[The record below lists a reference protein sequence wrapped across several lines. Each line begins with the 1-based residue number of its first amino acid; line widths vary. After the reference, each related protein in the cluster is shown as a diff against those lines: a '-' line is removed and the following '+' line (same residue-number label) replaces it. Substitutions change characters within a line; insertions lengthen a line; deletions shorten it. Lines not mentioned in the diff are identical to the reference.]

1 MADGAKQKTEV
12 KTGEKNGSQ
21 VMLDVLLQNGIDT
34 CWGYPGG
41 AILPFYEELFSSRV
55 KHFLVRHEQ
64 GAVHAAEGYAK
75 ATGKVGMC
83 IATSGPG
90 ATNLITGIT
99 DAKMDSVPLLALTG
113 QVATSAIGSDAFQ
126 ECDTYGMSIPITKY
140 NALLRSADDVARVTQ
155 EAITVAGA
163 LRPGPSLIDFP
174 KDIQV
179 QMTKV
184 TKAKM
189 RIAERHYKKPEMR
202 GDFDRL
208 VAAINRAER
217 PLLYVGGGAIS
228 GNAYKQ
234 IRELA
239 EKADIPVYMTL
250 MGLGAFPAEHRLSL
264 GMAGMHGTAYANKA
278 VQECDFMFALGA
290 RFDDRVALNAED
302 YGRRAVKA
310 MVDIDEAEI
319 NKRVP
324 VDIHIVGDLVEVLTH
339 LIKNLKKTTRKTWV
353 DRILKLK
360 QENPLRFN
368 TSPGSIKPQQTIHEL
383 WKKTRGDAV
392 IATDVGQHQMW
403 AAQYYTFNE
412 PRQWLTSGGLG
423 TMGFGFPAAIGAKIG
438 RPDKDVYVISGD
450 GSFQMCMQELATIA
464 MYQIPVKILLFNNGF
479 LGMVRQWQE
488 LFYQNRFSESTMNY
502 NPDFVKICSGYDI
515 PARRIDKQS
524 ELDGGLDFL
533 IQSKTAA
540 LLEVTIPETEKVYPM
555 IASGAHYDQMVD
567 FSSKNDKGGGS
578 EMLVHM
584 NAARK
589 SGSGR

>member
-1 MADGAKQKTEV
+1 MADGAKTKPEAKT
-12 KTGEKNGSQ
+12 TEKNGSQ
-21 VMLDVLLQNGIDT
+21 VMLDVLAKNNVDI

-41 AILPFYEELFSSRV
+41 AILPFYDELYHSKI
-55 KHFLVRHEQ
+55 KHILVRHEQ
-64 GAVHAAEGYAK
+64 GAVHAAEGFAK
-75 ATGKVGMC
+75 ATGKLGMC

-99 DAKMDSVPLLALTG
+99 DAKMDSVPILALTG
-113 QVATSAIGSDAFQ
+113 QVSTAVIGSDAFQ

-140 NALLRSADDVARVTQ
+140 NALVRHADDVARVTQ
-155 EAITVAGA
+155 EAITVAQA
-163 LRPGPSLIDFP
+163 RRPGPALIDFP
-174 KDIQV
+174 KDV
-179 QMTKV
+179 QTGMTKV
-184 TKAKM
+184 LKPQM
-189 RIAERHYKKPEMR
+189 HISERHYKKPAIK

-208 VAAINRAER
+208 VSAIHKAER
-217 PLLYVGGGAIS
+217 PLLYVGGGAIT

-250 MGLGAFPAEHRLSL
+250 MGLGAFPADHKLSL
-264 GMAGMHGTAYANKA
+264 GMAGMHGTAYANRA

-324 VDIHIVGDLVEVLTH
+324 VDIHIVGDLVEVLTE
-339 LIKNLKKTTRKTWV
+339 LNKRVKKATRRAWIE
-353 DRILKLK
+353 RITKLK
-360 QENPLRFN
+360 EENPLRFN
-368 TSPGSIKPQQTIHEL
+368 TDPGSIKPQETIHEL
-383 WKKTRGDAV
+383 WKKTRGEAV

-412 PRQWLTSGGLG
+412 PRNWITSGGLG
-423 TMGFGFPAAIGAKIG
+423 TMGFGFPAAIGAKFG
-438 RPDKDVYVISGD
+438 RPEKDVFVITGD
-450 GSFQMCMQELATIA
+450 GSFQMCMQELATVA

-488 LFYQNRFSESTMNY
+488 LFYQNRFSESVMNY

-515 PARRIDKQS
+515 PARRIAKQS
-524 ELDGGLDFL
+524 ELSAGLDFL
-533 IQSKTAA
+533 VNSKTSA
-540 LLEVTIPETEKVYPM
+540 LLEVTIPEAEKVYPM
-555 IASGAHYDQMVD
+555 IASGARYDQMVD
-567 FSSKNDKGGGS
+567 FSSRGDKGGGK
-578 EMLVHM
+578 ETLVHL
-584 NAARK
+584 NRPQK
-589 SGSGR
+589 SGR

>member
-1 MADGAKQKTEV
+1 MADGAKMKADSKTAE
-12 KTGEKNGSQ
+12 KTGSQ
-21 VMLDVLLQNGIDT
+21 VMIDVLLKNDVNL
-34 CWGYPGG
+34 CFGYPGG
-41 AILPFYEELFSSRV
+41 AILPFYDELHQSKL
-55 KHFLVRHEQ
+55 KHILTRHEQ
-64 GAVHAAEGYAK
+64 GAVHAAEGFAK
-75 ATGKVGMC
+75 ATGKIGMC

-113 QVATSAIGSDAFQ
+113 QVATSVIGSDAFQ

-140 NALLRSADDVARVTQ
+140 NSLLRSADDVARVTQ
-155 EAITVAGA
+155 EAITVATA
-163 LRPGPSLIDFP
+163 LRPGPALIDFP

-179 QMTKV
+179 AKTKIL
-184 TKAKM
+184 KQPM
-189 RIAERHYKKPEMR
+189 RVSERHYTKPKIR

-208 VAAINRAER
+208 IAAIARAEK
-217 PLLYVGGGAIS
+217 PLLYVGGGAIT

-250 MGLGAFPAEHRLSL
+250 MGLGAFPAEHKLSL
-264 GMAGMHGTAYANKA
+264 GMAGMHGTAYANRA
-278 VQECDFMFALGA
+278 IQECDFMFALGA
-290 RFDDRVALNAED
+290 RFDDRVALNVED

-324 VDIHIVGDLVEVLTH
+324 VDIHIVGDLADVLTE
-339 LIKNLKKTTRKTWV
+339 LNKRIKKTTRRAWV
-353 DRILKLK
+353 ERITKLK
-360 QENPLRFN
+360 EENPLRFN
-368 TSPGSIKPQQTIHEL
+368 VEPGAIKPQQAIHEL
-383 WKKTRGDAV
+383 WKKTRGKAI

-412 PRQWLTSGGLG
+412 PRQWLSSGGLG
-423 TMGFGFPAAIGAKIG
+423 TMGFGFPAAIGAKLG

-450 GSFQMCMQELATIA
+450 GSFQMCIQELATIA

-488 LFYQNRFSESTMNY
+488 LFYENRFAHSTMNY

-515 PARRIDKQS
+515 PARRVEKQS
-524 ELDGGLDFL
+524 ELNGGMDFL
-533 IQSKTAA
+533 VNSKTAA
-540 LLEVTIPETEKVYPM
+540 LLEVTIPEAEKVYPM
-555 IASGAHYDQMVD
+555 IASGARYDQMVD
-567 FSSKNDKGGGS
+567 FNSKKEKGT
-578 EMLVHM
+578 ELKVHL
-584 NAARK
+584 NRPEK
-589 SGSGR
+589 SGSR

>member
-1 MADGAKQKTEV
+1 MADGAKSAKDTKTA
-12 KTGEKNGSQ
+12 EKNGSQ
-21 VMLDVLLQNGIDT
+21 VMIDVLLKNGIDI

-41 AILPFYEELFSSRV
+41 AILPFYDELYHSKIR
-55 KHFLVRHEQ
+55 HILVRHEQ
-64 GAVHAAEGYAK
+64 GAAHAAEGYAK

-113 QVATSAIGSDAFQ
+113 QVATSVIGSDAFQ

-163 LRPGPSLIDFP
+163 RRPGPALIDFP

-179 QMTKV
+179 QKTRV
-184 TKAKM
+184 TKPEM
-189 RIAERHYKKPEMR
+189 RLDPRHYKKPEMR

-208 VAAINRAER
+208 IAAISKAER
-217 PLLYVGGGAIS
+217 PLLYVGGGAITS
-228 GNAYKQ
+228 NAHKQ

-250 MGLGAFPAEHRLSL
+250 MGLGAFPAQHRLSL

-278 VQECDFMFALGA
+278 IQECDFMLALGA
-290 RFDDRVALNAED
+290 RFDDRVALNVDD
-302 YGRRAVKA
+302 YGKRAVKA

-324 VDIHIVGDLVEVLTH
+324 VDIHIVGDLNEVLTYLNKH
-339 LIKNLKKTTRKTWV
+339 LKKQSRKAWTS
-353 DRILKLK
+353 RIAKLK
-360 QENPLRFN
+360 EENPLRFN
-368 TSPGSIKPQQTIHEL
+368 VEPGSIKPQQAIYEL
-383 WKKTRGDAV
+383 WKKTRGEA
-392 IATDVGQHQMW
+392 IISTDVGQHQMW

-423 TMGFGFPAAIGAKIG
+423 TMGFGFPAAIGAALG
-438 RPDKDVYVISGD
+438 RPEKEVYVISGD
-450 GSFQMCMQELATIA
+450 GSFQMCMQELGTVA
-464 MYQIPVKILLFNNGF
+464 MYKIPVKILLFNNGF

-488 LFYQNRFSESTMNY
+488 LFYSNRFSQSDMNY

-515 PARRIDKQS
+515 PAKRIDKQS
-524 ELDGGLDFL
+524 ELSAGIDFL
-533 IQSKTAA
+533 VNSKTSA
-540 LLEVTIPETEKVYPM
+540 LLEVTIPEKEKVYPM
-555 IASGAHYDQMVD
+555 IASGARYEEMVD
-567 FSSKNDKGGGS
+567 FVSKKEQGTEIKLHLNRPEK
-578 EMLVHM
+578 
-584 NAARK
+584 
-589 SGSGR
+589 

>member
-1 MADGAKQKTEV
+1 MADGAKSAKET
-12 KTGEKNGSQ
+12 KATEKNGSQ
-21 VMLDVLLQNGIDT
+21 VMIDTLQKNGIDI

-41 AILPFYEELFSSRV
+41 AILPFYDELYHSKIR
-55 KHFLVRHEQ
+55 HILVRHEQ

-113 QVATSAIGSDAFQ
+113 QVATSVIGSDAFQ

-155 EAITVAGA
+155 EAITVARA
-163 LRPGPSLIDFP
+163 RRPGPALIDFP

-179 QMTKV
+179 QKTRV
-184 TKAKM
+184 TKSEM
-189 RIAERHYKKPEMR
+189 RLDARHYKKPEMR
-202 GDFDRL
+202 GDFDKL
-208 VAAINRAER
+208 IAAIRKAER
-217 PLLYVGGGAIS
+217 PLLYVGGGAITA
-228 GNAYKQ
+228 NAYKQ

-250 MGLGAFPAEHRLSL
+250 MGLGAFPAQHRLSL

-278 VQECDFMFALGA
+278 IQECDFMLALGA
-290 RFDDRVALNAED
+290 RFDDRVALNVDD
-302 YGRRAVKA
+302 YGKRAVKA

-324 VDIHIVGDLVEVLTH
+324 VDIHIVGDLVDVLTH
-339 LIKNLKKTTRKTWV
+339 LNKHVKKQTRKAWT
-353 DRILKLK
+353 DRIAKLK
-360 QENPLRFN
+360 EENPLRFN
-368 TSPGSIKPQQTIHEL
+368 VEPGSIKPQQAIHEL
-383 WKKTRGDAV
+383 WKKTRGEA
-392 IATDVGQHQMW
+392 IISTDVGQHQMW

-423 TMGFGFPAAIGAKIG
+423 TMGFGFPAAIGAALG
-438 RPDKDVYVISGD
+438 RPEKEVYVISGD
-450 GSFQMCMQELATIA
+450 GSFQMCMQELATVA
-464 MYQIPVKILLFNNGF
+464 MYKIPVKILLFNNGF

-488 LFYQNRFSESTMNY
+488 LFYDNRFSQSDMNY

-515 PARRIDKQS
+515 PAKRIDKQS
-524 ELDGGLDFL
+524 ELSAGIDFL
-533 IQSKTAA
+533 VNSKTSA
-540 LLEVTIPETEKVYPM
+540 LLEVTIPEKEKVYPM
-555 IASGAHYDQMVD
+555 IASGARYDQMVD
-567 FSSKNDKGGGS
+567 FVSKKEQGT
-578 EMLVHM
+578 EVKVHL
-584 NAARK
+584 NRPEK
-589 SGSGR
+589 

>member
-1 MADGAKQKTEV
+1 MADGAKSAKETKTA
-12 KTGEKNGSQ
+12 EKNGSQ
-21 VMLDVLLQNGIDT
+21 VMIDTLLKNGIDI

-41 AILPFYEELFSSRV
+41 AILPFYDELYHSKIR
-55 KHFLVRHEQ
+55 HILVRHEQ

-113 QVATSAIGSDAFQ
+113 QVATSVIGSDAFQ

-163 LRPGPSLIDFP
+163 RRPGPALIDFP

-179 QMTKV
+179 QKTRV
-184 TKAKM
+184 TKAEM
-189 RIAERHYKKPEMR
+189 RLDARHYKKPEMR
-202 GDFDRL
+202 GDFDKL
-208 VAAINRAER
+208 IAAISKAER
-217 PLLYVGGGAIS
+217 PLLYVGGGAITS
-228 GNAYKQ
+228 NAYKQ

-250 MGLGAFPAEHRLSL
+250 MGLGAFPAQHRLSL

-278 VQECDFMFALGA
+278 IQECDFMLALGA
-290 RFDDRVALNAED
+290 RFDDRVALNVDD
-302 YGRRAVKA
+302 YGKRAVKA

-339 LIKNLKKTTRKTWV
+339 LNKNVKKQSRKAWT
-353 DRILKLK
+353 DRIVKLK
-360 QENPLRFN
+360 EENPLRFN
-368 TSPGSIKPQQTIHEL
+368 VEPGSIKPQQAIHEL
-383 WKKTRGDAV
+383 WKKTRGEA
-392 IATDVGQHQMW
+392 IISTDVGQHQMW

-423 TMGFGFPAAIGAKIG
+423 TMGFGFPAAIGAALG
-438 RPDKDVYVISGD
+438 RPEKDVFVISGD
-450 GSFQMCMQELATIA
+450 GSFQMCIQELATVA
-464 MYQIPVKILLFNNGF
+464 MYKIPVKILLFNNGF

-488 LFYQNRFSESTMNY
+488 LFYDNRFSQSDMNY

-515 PARRIDKQS
+515 PAKRIDKQS
-524 ELDGGLDFL
+524 ELSAGIDFL
-533 IQSKTAA
+533 VNSKTSA
-540 LLEVTIPETEKVYPM
+540 LLEVTIPEKEKVYPM
-555 IASGAHYDQMVD
+555 IASGARYEQMVD
-567 FSSKNDKGGGS
+567 FVSKKEQGT
-578 EMLVHM
+578 EMKVHL
-584 NAARK
+584 NRPEK
-589 SGSGR
+589 

>member
-1 MADGAKQKTEV
+1 MADGAKSAKETKTS
-12 KTGEKNGSQ
+12 EKNGSQ
-21 VMLDVLLQNGIDT
+21 VMIDTLLKNGIDI

-41 AILPFYEELFSSRV
+41 AILPFYDELYHSKIR
-55 KHFLVRHEQ
+55 HILVRHEQ

-113 QVATSAIGSDAFQ
+113 QVATSVIGSDAFQ

-163 LRPGPSLIDFP
+163 RRPGPALIDFP

-179 QMTKV
+179 QKTRV
-184 TKAKM
+184 TKSEM
-189 RIAERHYKKPEMR
+189 RLDPRHYKKPEMR
-202 GDFDRL
+202 GDFDKL
-208 VAAINRAER
+208 IAAISKAER
-217 PLLYVGGGAIS
+217 PLLYVGGGAITA
-228 GNAYKQ
+228 NAYKQ

-250 MGLGAFPAEHRLSL
+250 MGLGAFPAQHRLSL

-278 VQECDFMFALGA
+278 IQECDFMLALGA
-290 RFDDRVALNAED
+290 RFDDRVALNVDD
-302 YGRRAVKA
+302 YGKRAVKA

-339 LIKNLKKTTRKTWV
+339 LNKNVKKQSRKAWI
-353 DRILKLK
+353 DRIVKLK
-360 QENPLRFN
+360 EENPLRFN
-368 TSPGSIKPQQTIHEL
+368 VEPGSIKPQQAIHEL
-383 WKKTRGDAV
+383 WKKTRGEA
-392 IATDVGQHQMW
+392 IISTDVGQHQMW

-423 TMGFGFPAAIGAKIG
+423 TMGFGFPAAIGAALG
-438 RPDKDVYVISGD
+438 RPEKDVFVISGD
-450 GSFQMCMQELATIA
+450 GSFQMCMQELATVA
-464 MYQIPVKILLFNNGF
+464 MYKIPVKILLFNNGF

-488 LFYQNRFSESTMNY
+488 LFYDNRFSQSDMNY

-515 PARRIDKQS
+515 PAKRIDKQS
-524 ELDGGLDFL
+524 ELSAGIDFL
-533 IQSKTAA
+533 VNSKTSA
-540 LLEVTIPETEKVYPM
+540 LLEVTIPEKEKVYPM
-555 IASGAHYDQMVD
+555 IASGARYEQMVD
-567 FSSKNDKGGGS
+567 FVSKKEQGT
-578 EMLVHM
+578 EMKVHL
-584 NAARK
+584 NRPEK
-589 SGSGR
+589 